1 MSRKRNN
8 DEWIE
13 LYNQQRSSGLTIKRW
28 CVENGINASTMADRI
43 SRMRKLGIIED
54 YQSKDIKSQGWVE
67 ITQEIPTPSNG
78 SIYITI
84 GNFTIAVPELYQEV
98 ALLKICR
105 VLMSLC

>member
-13 LYNQQRSSGLTIKRW
+13 LYHKQRNSGLTIKQW

-43 SRMRKLGIIED
+43 SRMRKLGIIKD
-54 YQSKDIKSQGWVE
+54 HQTKVTKPQSWVE
-67 ITQEIPTPSNG
+67 ITPEIPTESNG
-78 SIYITI
+78 AIYITI
-84 GNFTIAVPELYQEV
+84 GSFTIAVPELFQEA
-98 ALLKICR
+98 ALIRVCR

>member
-13 LYNQQRSSGLTIKRW
+13 LYNQQRSSGLTIKQW

-43 SRMRKLGIIED
+43 SRMRKLGIIENN
-54 YQSKDIKSQGWVE
+54 QTKVINHQHWVE
-67 ITQEIPTPSNG
+67 ITQKMPAESNG
-78 SIYITI
+78 AIYITV
-84 GNFTIAVPELYQEV
+84 GSFTISVQESFQES
-98 ALLKICR
+98 ALIGVCR